1 MDDDNEELARRLAR
15 PLGQYAQ
22 LYPDIERRL
31 VGILENRDPKVR
43 RRIAA
48 VAGIARQRSEARRER
63 LMARYQ
69 LTRAEAKVAAWL
81 ADGGDIASYAKSKGI
96 SIGTVRIQ
104 LKSVFAKTGVNRQ
117 AALVKLTQT
126 VF

>member
-48 VAGIARQRSEARRER
+48 VAGIARQRSEARR
-63 LMARYQ
+63 
-69 LTRAEAKVAAWL
+69 
-81 ADGGDIASYAKSKGI
+81 
-96 SIGTVRIQ
+96 
-104 LKSVFAKTGVNRQ
+104 
-117 AALVKLTQT
+117 
-126 VF
+126 